1 MAPSSRRNSIGSQDG
16 PEPGVGSR
24 PGSREGSAAPA
35 DTISAYERS
44 FPSFFVKEYTTIAPI
59 NRCKRTA
66 ESLEQSRETIEESL
80 VPGGV
85 LAECSRKRPQSSLQI
100 FFHLP
105 AQKRPRGTYKTHCVK
120 DLVIQINGSA
130 NHPIDLTDSKSR
142 TNTTPHDLLCAVPI
156 KYLHYAEDVRPPYI
170 GTYTKLPLRHS
181 ASKLCRNPF
190 TRALPAMNY
199 DYDSEA
205 EWEEPEEGEELNS
218 EGEEELGD
226 EDDADD
232 MDGFLDDEETEG
244 NGPKRRHLMGD
255 IQPVCTSLHWE
266 GGPGQVPVTSIPY
279 GQTTLDL
286 APFRFGV
293 LLGRHP

>member
-1 MAPSSRRNSIGSQDG
+1 
-16 PEPGVGSR
+16 
-24 PGSREGSAAPA
+24 
-35 DTISAYERS
+35 
-44 FPSFFVKEYTTIAPI
+44 
-59 NRCKRTA
+59 
-66 ESLEQSRETIEESL
+66 
-80 VPGGV
+80 
-85 LAECSRKRPQSSLQI
+85 
-100 FFHLP
+100 
-105 AQKRPRGTYKTHCVK
+105 
-120 DLVIQINGSA
+120 
-130 NHPIDLTDSKSR
+130 
-142 TNTTPHDLLCAVPI
+142 
-156 KYLHYAEDVRPPYI
+156 
-170 GTYTKLPLRHS
+170 
-181 ASKLCRNPF
+181 
-190 TRALPAMNY
+190 MNY

-255 IQPVCTSLHWE
+255 IQPVCSSLHWE